1 MSGGE
6 SKIPFFYGSSF
17 SEQWKLFSFPKADEI
32 KYLNILAFSVAALQ
46 LFSVFFCVCNFHFPL
61 ICILQ
66 FAITQRELNFDRECL
81 NADEIWAWLSLRIAN
96 PNEEIIC
103 WLISEWGSFSSVV
116 AAVLVLMGIW
126 FCCSSQKWSGVWNG
140 GKWNNVDSLSQLV
153 KPLFSLQQQHWNGK
167 NIWPEWCVQSAREKK
182 TQHEWFMRG
191 LIFNVH
197 DSLGIC
203 QAFIITD
210 SGLKRTFKEFL

>member
-1 MSGGE
+1 MSGGK
-6 SKIPFFYGSSF
+6 SKIPFSIAPHFPCG
-17 SEQWKLFSFPKADEI
+17 EKLFSLPKADEI

-46 LFSVFFCVCNFHFPL
+46 LFSVFFCACNFHLPL

-116 AAVLVLMGIW
+116 AAVLIRPDGNLILLLKPSM
-126 FCCSSQKWSGVWNG
+126 KWSMERWKVKQRWFSLNLWN
-140 GKWNNVDSLSQLV
+140 LFF
-153 KPLFSLQQQHWNGK
+153 LFSSSIGMVRIFGQNGVYKVRERRRRNMNDSCK
-167 NIWPEWCVQSAREKK
+167 N
-182 TQHEWFMRG
+182 
-191 LIFNVH
+191 
-197 DSLGIC
+197 
-203 QAFIITD
+203 
-210 SGLKRTFKEFL
+210 